1 MMRLFLMLSLL
12 QIGCVI
18 HTSLS
23 RDQVMR
29 EIAPRFPLEARRSL
43 FYARLQN
50 PDVRFSGDKVEIHME
65 AEAGAPGF
73 MKKGQVLVVGAVD
86 YRGGGIY
93 LKDAAVKELDLGL
106 ELPPE
111 WKPHVEQAVET
122 ALLAALAEKPL
133 YQLHDARVKKVW
145 VERDK
150 LMLEIRL

>member
-1 MMRLFLMLSLL
+1 MRLFLVLSLL

-18 HTSLS
+18 HRSLS
-23 RDQVMR
+23 REEVMQQL
-29 EIAPRFPLEARRSL
+29 APRFPLEARRSL

-50 PDVRFSGDKVEIHME
+50 PDVRFSGDKLDIHLE

-73 MKKGQVLVVGAVD
+73 MRKGQVLVEGTVD

-93 LKDAAVKELDLGL
+93 LKDAAIKELDLGL

-133 YQLHDARVKKVW
+133 YEIHDSR
-145 VERDK
+145 
-150 LMLEIRL
+150 